1 MRRRSVPNRKGLL
14 VLPVLV
20 VFAALALT
28 GGAAAITDE
37 NGTEQD
43 SLVEVT
49 VADRG
54 ELDALVGTGADVAEY
69 IRYNDDGTLTTQV
82 MGTDA
87 ELQALAD
94 AGYSIGVTIQD
105 YNDYL
110 ARLDERQAAIDASN
124 RGAGGGETGE
134 QQRRSSGCRLTLG
147 PLRNRGTRGRHPT
160 GRLLPELRRPL
171 HLGRGVR
178 RCDQLFR
185 HRRTNAVHVMGGGGR
200 RLLGGLQHVPVH
212 RPRPDSRHVHV
223 PPRDDSDRCGRLDDS
238 RAEDGAR
245 GDEHGRRPPGRGPG
259 HGIRLGQPA
268 GRAVPAR
275 IPEHVHRPLHES
287 DGALQ
292 RFRADR
298 GRVPEHFAAHQRCRT

>member
-1 MRRRSVPNRKGLL
+1 MRRRSVPNRRGLL

-37 NGTEQD
+37 NGVEQD

-110 ARLDERQAAIDASN
+110 ARLDERQAAIDASKAAS
-124 RGAGGGETGE
+124 RAAETGE
-134 QQRRSSGCRLTLG
+134 AGGNLQAAGLRSVVFATQAPEVTIQRIDYFQNYGGRFLSVEATTPRRTY
-147 PLRNRGTRGRHPT
+147 PRNTPDRRCPCPGRRRT
-160 GRLLPELRRPL
+160 ASTRRPSNMSRYIDPDPTPDTYMY
-171 HLGRGVR
+171 HRVTIRIGPVGSTTPVPKTVRVATSTAGV
-178 RCDQLFR
+178 
-185 HRRTNAVHVMGGGGR
+185 A
-200 RLLGGLQHVPVH
+200 P
-212 RPRPDSRHVHV
+212 S
-223 PPRDDSDRCGRLDDS
+223 
-238 RAEDGAR
+238 
-245 GDEHGRRPPGRGPG
+245 RGPG
-259 HGIRLGQPA
+259 HGVRLGQPA
-268 GRAVPAR
+268 GRAVPDR

-298 GRVPEHFAAHQRCRT
+298 G